1 MSNQSILVVDD
12 NPDNLKLTQV
22 LLECEGFE
30 VRMAEDARQTL
41 ETLRTYRPTL
51 ILMDVQMPEMDGL
64 ELTRKLRLD
73 PALHDV
79 IIVALTAYAMKGD
92 QENARA
98 AGCDGYITKPIDT
111 RTFADVVRGYLSTS
125 PDRTARWYLDRLAG
139 N

>member
-41 ETLRTYRPTL
+41 EALQTYRPML

-73 PALHDV
+73 PALGDV

-98 AGCDGYITKPIDT
+98 AGCDGYIAKPVDPQGL
-111 RTFADVVRGYLSTS
+111 AAEVAAYLEQG
-125 PDRTARWYLDRLAG
+125 RLKTA
-139 N
+139 